1 MILKK
6 IIFIIVNYFVTF
18 LIFTLITYIWNYL
31 NSENRMSKF
40 KRKYIYSIP
49 VLRSLVIKTNKF
61 IRDVKHIIYNYKCR
75 RAMYFVNNYSNKR
88 VDATKKILYY
98 KYKFKNNA
106 CIVPICLRNGKI
118 QSINNSYICN
128 KHWRMTLDAF
138 WFIVFVWRPAR
149 YYQQLKR
156 KGYY

>member
-61 IRDVKHIIYNYKCR
+61 IRDVKHIIYKYKCK

-88 VDATKKILYY
+88 VVATKKILYY
-98 KYKFKNNA
+98 KYKFSL
-106 CIVPICLRNGKI
+106 PLRCL
-118 QSINNSYICN
+118 
-128 KHWRMTLDAF
+128 L
-138 WFIVFVWRPAR
+138 AR
-149 YYQQLKR
+149 KM
-156 KGYY
+156 